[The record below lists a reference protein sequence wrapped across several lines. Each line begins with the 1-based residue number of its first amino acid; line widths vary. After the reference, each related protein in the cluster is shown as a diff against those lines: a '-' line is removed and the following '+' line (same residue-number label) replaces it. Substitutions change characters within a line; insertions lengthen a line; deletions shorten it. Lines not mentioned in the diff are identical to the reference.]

1 MIYWK
6 TGQIIQ
12 KGKYVVDKVLG
23 TGGSGIT
30 YRARDVQ
37 TGDIVAIKTLN
48 PTIQAQP
55 DFIKHQERFI
65 QEAFRLA
72 KCSHA
77 HVIQVDDVCQ
87 EGELWCMV
95 MEYIDGGNLESLVK
109 QKGGLEEVEAIR
121 YIYQIG
127 SALSYIHKRGI
138 LHRDVKPAN
147 IMRRSQT
154 NEAVLID
161 FGLARDFIEDKT
173 QIHTNSRTE
182 GFAPLEQYSRNAKR
196 GAYTDVYAL
205 GATLYYILTL
215 QIPFPAQFRTQGI
228 NLIPPQ
234 QHNPKISDRTN
245 LAILKSMELHSE
257 HRPESIA
264 EWLTMLTENTEIIL
278 SSSPIQAKKVE
289 ENTPTINETSTIEE
303 SSPTI
308 TANSVP
314 FPIMPVP
321 PVPKKVRRVVK
332 KTRVIATPPDDY
344 TYDPFSPTR
353 FQNTPATV
361 SPATQS
367 ASVFDRDQVF
377 NDYDG
382 IDKDSIPTQVAT
394 PETSLE
400 SEPEVISPSEVGL
413 DYSTLETLLQ
423 NQSWRKADE
432 ETQKL
437 MLKAV
442 NKEDS
447 KCIDRSAMNKFPCR
461 DLQTIDQLWVKY
473 SNGKFGFSVQKRIYQ
488 SLGGKRG
495 YDKKVWET
503 VGDRLGWRMNGTWLF
518 QDYLI
523 YTNKAPQGH
532 LPSVAMSGLLERG
545 IYTLMSRLMDCN

>member
-12 KGKYVVDKVLG
+12 KGKYVIDKVLG
-23 TGGSGIT
+23 TGGAGIT

-37 TGDIVAIKTLN
+37 TKNIVAIKTLN

-55 DFIKHQERFI
+55 DFKKHQERFI

-95 MEYIDGGNLESLVK
+95 MEYIDGGNLENLVK
-109 QKGGLEEVEAIR
+109 QKAGLQEVEAIR
-121 YIYQIG
+121 YIYQVG

-147 IMRRSQT
+147 IMRRSST

-205 GATLYYILTL
+205 GATLYYLLTL

-234 QHNPKISDRTN
+234 QHNPNISDRTN

-278 SSSPIQAKKVE
+278 SSSPVKPKNIQA
-289 ENTPTINETSTIEE
+289 NTPTINEASTMEE
-303 SSPTI
+303 SSPTV
-308 TANSVP
+308 TANP
-314 FPIMPVP
+314 IHLPIMPVP
-321 PVPKKVRRVVK
+321 PVPKKVRPEVK
-332 KTRVIATPPDDY
+332 TSNIQPTQTSDY
-344 TYDPFSPTR
+344 TYDPLSPTR
-353 FQNTPATV
+353 FQNYPSIILSV
-361 SPATQS
+361 SENIPPDNQQ
-367 ASVFDRDQVF
+367 QVF
-377 NDYDG
+377 NDNHDDT
-382 IDKDSIPTQVAT
+382 ILPPIAT
-394 PETSLE
+394 PETALK
-400 SEPEVISPSEVGL
+400 SEPEPISPSEVGIN
-413 DYSTLETLLQ
+413 YSNLEELLS
-423 NQSWRKADE
+423 NQLWRKADE
-432 ETQKL
+432 ETHKL

-442 NKEDS
+442 NKENTGHIEPS
-447 KCIDRSAMNKFPCR
+447 TMKIFPSR

-495 YDKKVWET
+495 YDKKVWEA

>member
-30 YRARDVQ
+30 YRAKDVQ
-37 TGDIVAIKTLN
+37 TEGIVAIKTLN

-55 DFIKHQERFI
+55 DFTKHQERFI

-121 YIYQIG
+121 YIYQVG

-147 IMRRSQT
+147 IMLRRQT

-234 QHNPKISDRTN
+234 QHNPKISDHTN

-257 HRPESIA
+257 NRPESIT

-278 SSSPIQAKKVE
+278 SSSPLKSKNVQ
-289 ENTPTINETSTIEE
+289 ENTPTINESSTIEDC
-303 SSPTI
+303 SST
-308 TANSVP
+308 TNSLNLP
-314 FPIMPVP
+314 PMSVP
-321 PVPKKVRRVVK
+321 PVPKKVRRVM
-332 KTRVIATPPDDY
+332 KTSKVISTETPDY
-344 TYDPFSPTR
+344 TYDPLSPTR
-353 FQNTPATV
+353 FQHSPPRVYPLTQNSSSNEQVFNHYNPGENLTPSPMLTSETVLKSQPETV
-361 SPATQS
+361 SPS
-367 ASVFDRDQVF
+367 EI
-377 NDYDG
+377 G
-382 IDKDSIPTQVAT
+382 IDYSI
-394 PETSLE
+394 LE
-400 SEPEVISPSEVGL
+400 K
-413 DYSTLETLLQ
+413 LLS
-423 NQSWRKADE
+423 NQLWRKADE
-432 ETQKL
+432 ETQQL
-437 MLKAV
+437 ILKAV
-442 NKEDS
+442 NKEDTKYINPS
-447 KCIDRSAMNKFPCR
+447 TMKTFPCR
-461 DLQTIDQLWVKY
+461 DLQTIDQLWMKY

-495 YDKKVWET
+495 YDKKVWEA
-503 VGDRLGWRMNGTWLF
+503 VGDRLGWRMNGIWLF

-532 LPSVAMSGLLERG
+532 LPSLAMSGLLERG

>member
-12 KGKYVVDKVLG
+12 KGKYVIDKVLG
-23 TGGSGIT
+23 TGGAGIT
-30 YRARDVQ
+30 YRAKDVQ
-37 TGDIVAIKTLN
+37 MGNIVAIKTLN

-55 DFIKHQERFI
+55 DFQKHQERFI

-127 SALSYIHKRGI
+127 SALSYIHQRGI

-147 IMRRSQT
+147 IMRRSEN

-205 GATLYYILTL
+205 GATLYYALTL

-228 NLIPPQ
+228 SLIPPQ

-245 LAILKSMELHSE
+245 LAILKSMELYSE
-257 HRPESIA
+257 NRPESVT
-264 EWLTMLTENTEIIL
+264 EWLSMLTENTEIIL
-278 SSSPIQAKKVE
+278 SSSPLPRPKVE
-289 ENTPTINETSTIEE
+289 ESTPTINESAVTQPL
-303 SSPTI
+303 SPHR
-308 TANSVP
+308 APLPVMN
-314 FPIMPVP
+314 VP
-321 PVPKKVRRVVK
+321 PVPVTKKVRRVVK
-332 KTRVIATPPDDY
+332 KPRVIQTQTPDY
-344 TYDPFSPTR
+344 TYDPLSPTR
-353 FQNTPATV
+353 FQHSPSIV
-361 SPATQS
+361 SSPTQS
-367 ASVFDRDQVF
+367 ASQFDRDQVF

-382 IDKDSIPTQVAT
+382 IDEGSIPTQMAT
-394 PETSLE
+394 PDTVLE
-400 SEPEVISPSEVGL
+400 SQPQSISPSDVGI
-413 DYSTLETLLQ
+413 DYNILETLLQ
-423 NQSWRKADE
+423 NHSWRKADE
-432 ETQKL
+432 ETRRL

-442 NKEDS
+442 NKEGDGW
-447 KCIDRSAMNKFPCR
+447 IDRVAMASFPCR
-461 DLQTIDQLWVKY
+461 DLQTIDQLWMKY
-473 SNGKFGFSVQKRIYQ
+473 SNGRFGFSVQKRIYQ
-488 SLGGKRG
+488 SLGGKRS
-495 YDKKVWET
+495 YDKKIWEA
-503 VGDRLGWRMNGTWLF
+503 VGDRLGWRINRMWLEP
-518 QDYLI
+518 DYLI

-532 LPSVAMSGLLERG
+532 LPSASMSGLLERG
-545 IYTLMSRLMDCN
+545 IYTLMSRMMDC

>member
-12 KGKYVVDKVLG
+12 KGKYVIDKVLG
-23 TGGSGIT
+23 TGGAGIT

-37 TGDIVAIKTLN
+37 TQGIVAIKTLN

-55 DFIKHQERFI
+55 DFTKHQERFI

-121 YIYQIG
+121 YIYQVG

-147 IMRRSQT
+147 IMRRSEN

-205 GATLYYILTL
+205 GATLYYALTL

-228 NLIPPQ
+228 SLIPPQ

-257 HRPESIA
+257 NRPESIA
-264 EWLTMLTENTEIIL
+264 EWLSMLTENTEIIL
-278 SSSPIQAKKVE
+278 SSSPIKAKKVE
-289 ENTPTINETSTIEE
+289 ENTPTINESPVTQQ
-303 SSPTI
+303 SSPSAHHTPLPVM
-308 TANSVP
+308 N
-314 FPIMPVP
+314 VP
-321 PVPKKVRRVVK
+321 PVPVSKKVRRVVK
-332 KTRVIATPPDDY
+332 KPRVIETQTPDY

-353 FQNTPATV
+353 FQNAPSVV
-361 SPATQS
+361 SPPNQS
-367 ASVFDRDQVF
+367 VSEFDRDQVF

-382 IDKDSIPTQVAT
+382 VDEASIPTQMAT
-394 PETSLE
+394 PDTVLE
-400 SEPEVISPSEVGL
+400 SEPVSLSEVGL
-413 DYSTLETLLQ
+413 NYSTLETLLQ
-423 NQSWRKADE
+423 NHSWRKADE
-432 ETQKL
+432 ETHRL

-442 NKEDS
+442 NKQDAGY
-447 KCIDRSAMNKFPCR
+447 IDRSTMTGFPCR
-461 DLQTIDQLWVKY
+461 DLQTIDQLWLKY
-473 SNGKFGFSVQKRIYQ
+473 SNGRFGFSVQKRIYQ

-495 YDKKVWET
+495 YDKKVWEA

-532 LPSVAMSGLLERG
+532 LPSIAMSGLLERG
-545 IYTLMSRLMDCN
+545 IYTLMSRIMDCN

>member
-12 KGKYVVDKVLG
+12 KGKYVIDKVLG
-23 TGGSGIT
+23 TGGAGIT

-37 TGDIVAIKTLN
+37 TGNIVAIKTLN

-55 DFIKHQERFI
+55 DFKKHQERFI

-72 KCSHA
+72 KCSHT
-77 HVIQVDDVCQ
+77 HVIQVGDVCQ

-95 MEYIDGGNLESLVK
+95 MEYIDGGNLENLVK
-109 QKGGLEEVEAIR
+109 QKGGLEEFEAIR
-121 YIYQIG
+121 YIYQVG

-147 IMRRSQT
+147 IMRRCDT

-245 LAILKSMELHSE
+245 LAILKSMELYSE

-278 SSSPIQAKKVE
+278 SSSPLKPRNIE
-289 ENTPTINETSTIEE
+289 ENTPTINEASTIEE

-308 TANSVP
+308 TANPVHP
-314 FPIMPVP
+314 PIMPLP

-332 KTRVIATPPDDY
+332 TSRILPTQTPDY
-344 TYDPFSPTR
+344 TYDPLSPTR
-353 FQNTPATV
+353 FQN
-361 SPATQS
+361 SPSIIFSPTQNIS
-367 ASVFDRDQVF
+367 SDDQQQAF
-377 NDYDG
+377 NDHNGD
-382 IDKDSIPTQVAT
+382 AT
-394 PETSLE
+394 PTSISSPETVLN
-400 SEPEVISPSEVGL
+400 SEAEPISSSEVGL
-413 DYSTLETLLQ
+413 NYSNLEELLS
-423 NQSWRKADE
+423 NQLWRKADE
-432 ETQKL
+432 ETHKL

-442 NKEDS
+442 NKQNTGYIEPS
-447 KCIDRSAMNKFPCR
+447 TMKTFPSR

-473 SNGKFGFSVQKRIYQ
+473 SNGRFGFSVQKRIYQ

-495 YDKKVWET
+495 YDKKVWEA
-503 VGDRLGWRMNGTWLF
+503 VGDRLGWRMNGAWLF

-532 LPSVAMSGLLERG
+532 LPSIAMSGLLERG

>member
-72 KCSHA
+72 KCSHT
-77 HVIQVDDVCQ
+77 HVIRVDDVCQ

-109 QKGGLEEVEAIR
+109 QKGKLEEVEAIR
-121 YIYQIG
+121 YIYQVG

-147 IMRRSQT
+147 IMRRSET

-205 GATLYYILTL
+205 GATLYYLLTL
-215 QIPFPAQFRTQGI
+215 QIPFPAQFRSQGI

-234 QHNPKISDRTN
+234 QHNPEISDRTN

-278 SSSPIQAKKVE
+278 SSSPLQPKNIEA
-289 ENTPTINETSTIEE
+289 NTPIINEATTTEE
-303 SSPTI
+303 SSSTV
-308 TANSVP
+308 TANP
-314 FPIMPVP
+314 IHLPIMSVP

-332 KTRVIATPPDDY
+332 TSRVLPTQTPDY
-344 TYDPFSPTR
+344 TYDPLSPTR
-353 FQNTPATV
+353 FQHSPSIV
-361 SPATQS
+361 SPATQNPS
-367 ASVFDRDQVF
+367 SFDKEQVF
-377 NDYDG
+377 NDYETVEN
-382 IDKDSIPTQVAT
+382 SIPTQMAT
-394 PETSLE
+394 PETALKSELEPVSL
-400 SEPEVISPSEVGL
+400 SEVGI
-413 DYSTLETLLQ
+413 DYNVLETLLQ

-432 ETQKL
+432 ETQRL
-437 MLKAV
+437 MLKAI
-442 NKEDS
+442 NKKDAGY
-447 KCIDRSAMNKFPCR
+447 IDRSAMNTFPCR

-495 YDKKVWET
+495 YDKKVWEA
-503 VGDRLGWRMNGTWLF
+503 VGDRLGWRMNRIWLD

-532 LPSVAMSGLLERG
+532 LPSIAMSGLLERG
-545 IYTLMSRLMDCN
+545 IYILMSRLMDCN